1 MAGNSFTQIHDTS
14 NTRTW
19 SYFYPQ
25 IPACK
30 GREKIVYIHAN
41 QHKHH
46 GSWER
51 SPQRAISK
59 VTSIT
64 AVCDYRVSV
73 GSPDRPGDRAGVGPH
88 APAHHTHTRPPIT
101 SWRRAPHHHPPPP
114 PPPHMQ
120 ETYSTLFLM
129 PLLHGDLSECVNL
142 SALCAEQMPA
152 TFAGWVESI
161 YCIWFNFHIFFI
173 HFPLYHSKCST
184 RVKDLFTLGWGTQ
197 DVVLHL
203 IRSLVRIL

>member
-14 NTRTW
+14 NTHTW

-101 SWRRAPHHHPPPP
+101 SWRRAPHHHPTCEKLTARYFSC
-114 PPPHMQ
+114 HFY
-120 ETYSTLFLM
+120 TATFLNVWIFQLYARSKCL
-129 PLLHGDLSECVNL
+129 PLLRAEWRVYTACDLISIFSLYIFLYITLNVAHVWKTSSHL
-142 SALCAEQMPA
+142 AEEHRM
-152 TFAGWVESI
+152 WYSI
-161 YCIWFNFHIFFI
+161 WY
-173 HFPLYHSKCST
+173 
-184 RVKDLFTLGWGTQ
+184 DLWSGSYK
-197 DVVLHL
+197 
-203 IRSLVRIL
+203 RM